1 MRPVLAR
8 AFAAAVLCTLVV
20 PCASALEVGRSHFAF
35 ASDLANEGFEPFAT
49 SSTGKAMFG
58 MKKGHDMFLCFSADS
73 EDRAAERRGKLITYL
88 QGSSADRVV
97 PNIAVVCVLVQ

>member
-1 MRPVLAR
+1 MYA
-8 AFAAAVLCTLVV
+8 LVV

-35 ASDLANEGFEPFAT
+35 ASDLAIEGFEPFAA

-73 EDRAAERRGKLITYL
+73 GDRAAERRDKLITYL

>member
-1 MRPVLAR
+1 MNSVLAR
-8 AFAAAVLCTLVV
+8 AFAASVLCALIV

-35 ASDLANEGFEPFAT
+35 ASDLASEGFKPFAT

-73 EDRAAERRGKLITYL
+73 EDRAAERRDKLVAYL
-88 QGSSADRVV
+88 QGTSTDRVV